1 MVACRGSLE
10 LLEKDVAGISGGD
23 VVMLVEG
30 GIGREEVAFFDIG
43 HMLDAFDKDAV
54 FLDAFN
60 AFFDSAVKFGIEA
73 TGQIVAANVL
83 GRQKTSIV
91 VNGLGT

>member
-1 MVACRGSLE
+1 
-10 LLEKDVAGISGGD
+10 
-23 VVMLVEG
+23 MLVEG
-30 GIGREEVAFFDIG
+30 GIGREEVAFFDVG

-60 AFFDSAVKFGIEA
+60 AFFNGAVKFGIEA
-73 TGQIVAANVL
+73 TGQIVAADVL
-83 GRQKTSIV
+83 GRQKASIV

>member
-1 MVACRGSLE
+1 MF
-10 LLEKDVAGISGGD
+10 
-23 VVMLVEG
+23 VEG
-30 GIGREEVAFFDIG
+30 GIGREEVAFFDVG

-54 FLDAFN
+54 FLDAFDPL
-60 AFFDSAVKFGIEA
+60 FDSAVKFGIQA
-73 TGQIVAANVL
+73 TRQIVAANVL